1 MTSKKEEILKSIQ
14 EDIQK
19 NKLNKIYGTSIDES
33 MSHQQSKEIR
43 NKINKLIYEL
53 ENELNLTINEEISK
67 ENLKEYYEKTKKKY
81 DWDEFDFDIN
91 YQNNIFT
98 LLKHPF
104 EEQIA
109 IPEFLKQY
117 IILEEGMKIRF
128 NGLNQQKENCE
139 YNISQYEDQINK
151 HLKSNIKNIS
161 LGISVFEVLELEDL
175 NGEYFVKLY
184 CDKSNEQISKYSKNS
199 INRIIWNENFKF
211 DLKERNQILHLE
223 LFEKNIAM
231 SKLIG
236 KIDFILENLDKD
248 QQRVEQLFDLKDP
261 NDERITIGKIRIKL
275 HYVYDVI
282 QYFQALLNKAK
293 NELKKTNRIIDT
305 LSKYNKY
312 YFKPFGVIMSGG
324 IDDLINLDNNENNM
338 FDDNIENLDFGGVR
352 KSVIHNPLNDSQR
365 YTYTNNN
372 NINLHDKKNISPNF
386 RTGNTSKENLN
397 DLNFEKGDWNKCS
410 LISIIS
416 SLGLSC
422 FNNILD
428 RNDLINFM
436 GCFALLLLF
445 FFNGHYD
452 KSYLKYALY
461 YFLISEVLDIF
472 WLFVHF
478 GTYSI
483 SDGYLS
489 IYKELI
495 YGFSFINFFIKGFIC
510 YCLFKIKSNNKE
522 NNNALL

>member
-53 ENELNLTINEEISK
+53 ENELNLTINEEMSK

-104 EEQIA
+104 EEQIS

-236 KIDFILENLDKD
+236 KIDFILENLDKN
-248 QQRVEQLFDLKDP
+248 QQRVEQL
-261 NDERITIGKIRIKL
+261 
-275 HYVYDVI
+275 
-282 QYFQALLNKAK
+282 
-293 NELKKTNRIIDT
+293 
-305 LSKYNKY
+305 
-312 YFKPFGVIMSGG
+312 
-324 IDDLINLDNNENNM
+324 LI
-338 FDDNIENLDFGGVR
+338 
-352 KSVIHNPLNDSQR
+352 
-365 YTYTNNN
+365 
-372 NINLHDKKNISPNF
+372 
-386 RTGNTSKENLN
+386 
-397 DLNFEKGDWNKCS
+397 
-410 LISIIS
+410 
-416 SLGLSC
+416 
-422 FNNILD
+422 
-428 RNDLINFM
+428 
-436 GCFALLLLF
+436 
-445 FFNGHYD
+445 
-452 KSYLKYALY
+452 
-461 YFLISEVLDIF
+461 
-472 WLFVHF
+472 
-478 GTYSI
+478 
-483 SDGYLS
+483 
-489 IYKELI
+489 
-495 YGFSFINFFIKGFIC
+495 
-510 YCLFKIKSNNKE
+510 
-522 NNNALL
+522 

>member
-1 MTSKKEEILKSIQ
+1 
-14 EDIQK
+14 
-19 NKLNKIYGTSIDES
+19 
-33 MSHQQSKEIR
+33 
-43 NKINKLIYEL
+43 
-53 ENELNLTINEEISK
+53 
-67 ENLKEYYEKTKKKY
+67 
-81 DWDEFDFDIN
+81 
-91 YQNNIFT
+91 
-98 LLKHPF
+98 
-104 EEQIA
+104 
-109 IPEFLKQY
+109 
-117 IILEEGMKIRF
+117 MKIRF

-445 FFNGHYD
+445 F
-452 KSYLKYALY
+452 LTVIMIKY
-461 YFLISEVLDIF
+461 I
-472 WLFVHF
+472 
-478 GTYSI
+478 
-483 SDGYLS
+483 
-489 IYKELI
+489 
-495 YGFSFINFFIKGFIC
+495 
-510 YCLFKIKSNNKE
+510 
-522 NNNALL
+522 